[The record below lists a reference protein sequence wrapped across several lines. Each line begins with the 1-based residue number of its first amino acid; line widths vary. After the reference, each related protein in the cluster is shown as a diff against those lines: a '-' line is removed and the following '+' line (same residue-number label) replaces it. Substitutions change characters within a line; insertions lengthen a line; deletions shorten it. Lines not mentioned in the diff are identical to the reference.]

1 MGGIKMTN
9 EFRRGL
15 EQRHVMMLSF
25 GGVIG
30 TGLFLSTGYTLQQ
43 AGPVGTVVSYLVGAL
58 LVYMVMKCLGA
69 LAVKHPDV
77 GGFHTYANIYIS
89 PSVGHVVAWSYWLC
103 WTIAIGSEI
112 TAGGIL
118 FQKWFPDFPVWL
130 FSLIFIA
137 VIIAINLTSSR
148 IYGEAEFWLSL
159 VKVLAIVAFILIGLL
174 ILFKV
179 LPSSL
184 EPVTAGE
191 QLFDVP
197 NGLFGI
203 FITMLAVNYAFSGT
217 ELIAIAAGETKNP
230 EKVIPKTI
238 RATVW
243 RLALLFIGTIVIMV
257 LLLPTDKA
265 SLLESPFVS
274 ILDSVGVPYAGD
286 IMNFIILTALLS
298 AANSGLY
305 AASRMLWSLSEQD
318 NILPVAKKL
327 SSKGMPVN
335 ATLISL
341 VGALLSLLSSVIAP
355 TTVYL
360 VLVSVAGFAVVV
372 VWMSICL
379 SRINQLKAE
388 GVRKRSTYILPVTA
402 FTLCLVS
409 CIGVLFDPN
418 QRLATLIGLPFC
430 LIVWLIHYTLT
441 QKKGDGIHETAR

>member
-1 MGGIKMTN
+1 MAN

-43 AGPVGTVVSYLVGAL
+43 AGPIGTVVSYIVGAL
-58 LVYMVMKCLGA
+58 LVYMIMKCLGA

-77 GGFHTYANIYIS
+77 GGFHTYANIYIH

-118 FQKWFPDFPVWL
+118 FQKWLPNFPVWL

-137 VIIAINLTSSR
+137 IIIAINLTSSR

-174 ILFKV
+174 ILFNV
-179 LPSSL
+179 IPSSL
-184 EPVTAGE
+184 KPVTAST

-230 EKVIPKTI
+230 ESVIPKAI
-238 RATVW
+238 RATIW
-243 RLALLFIGTIVIMV
+243 RLVLLFIGTIVIMV

-265 SLLESPFVS
+265 NLLESPFVS

-341 VGALLSLLSSVIAP
+341 AGALLSLLSSVIAP
-355 TTVYL
+355 TMVYL

-388 GVRKRSTYILPVTA
+388 GVRKRSAYILPVTA

>member
-1 MGGIKMTN
+1 MSNG
-9 EFRRGL
+9 FRRGM
-15 EQRHVMMLSF
+15 EERHVMMLSF

-43 AGPVGTVVSYLVGAL
+43 AGPIGTIVSYVIGAL
-58 LVYMVMKCLGA
+58 LVYIVMKCMGA
-69 LAVKHPDV
+69 LAVEHPDV
-77 GGFHTYANIYIS
+77 GGFHTYANIYINQS
-89 PSVGHVVAWSYWLC
+89 IGHVVAWSYWLC
-103 WTIAIGSEI
+103 WTIALGSEI

-130 FSLIFIA
+130 FSLIFIV
-137 VIIAINLTSSR
+137 VIVGINLTTSKT
-148 IYGEAEFWLSL
+148 YGETEFWLSL
-159 VKVLAIVAFILIGLL
+159 IKVLAIIAFIMIGLL
-174 ILFKV
+174 ILLNV
-179 LPSSL
+179 LPSDL
-184 EPVTAGE
+184 KPVTSSDK
-191 QLFDVP
+191 LFDVP

-238 RATVW
+238 RSTVW
-243 RLALLFIGTIVIMV
+243 RLALLFIGTIVVMV

-274 ILDSVGVPYAGD
+274 ILDSVGIPYAGD
-286 IMNFIILTALLS
+286 IMNFVILTALLS

-305 AASRMLWSLSEQD
+305 ASSRMLWSLSEQD
-318 NILPVAKKL
+318 NILPIARKL
-327 SSKGMPVN
+327 NKNGMPVN
-335 ATLISL
+335 ATIISL

-372 VWMSICL
+372 VWMSICVA
-379 SRINQLKAE
+379 RFNQLR
-388 GVRKRSTYILPVTA
+388 RKGITEASAYILPVLG

-409 CIGVLFDPN
+409 TIGVLFDPN

-430 LIVWLIHYTLT
+430 IIVGLIHYFLK
-441 QKKGDGIHETAR
+441 KKGVRIHAATR

>member
-1 MGGIKMTN
+1 MSN

-43 AGPVGTVVSYLVGAL
+43 AGPIGMVISYIVGAL
-58 LVYMVMKCLGA
+58 LVYIVMKCLGA

-77 GGFHTYANIYIS
+77 GGFHTYANIYIH

-103 WTIAIGSEI
+103 WTIAIGSEV

-130 FSLIFIA
+130 FSLIFI
-137 VIIAINLTSSR
+137 VIIIAVNMTSSR

-159 VKVLAIVAFILIGLL
+159 IKVLAIIAFMLIGLL
-174 ILFKV
+174 ILFNV

-230 EKVIPKTI
+230 EHVIPKTI

-257 LLLPTDKA
+257 LLLPTDQA

-274 ILDSVGVPYAGD
+274 ILDSVGIPYAGD
-286 IMNFIILTALLS
+286 MMNFIILTALLS

-305 AASRMLWSLSEQD
+305 AASRMLWSLAEQD

-327 SSKGMPVN
+327 SKNSMPVN
-335 ATLISL
+335 ATVISL

-379 SRINQLKAE
+379 SRINQLKKT
-388 GVRKRSTYILPVTA
+388 GVANRSSYILPVTG

-430 LIVWLIHYTLT
+430 IIVGLIHYYV
-441 QKKGDGIHETAR
+441 KYRKGREIHEAAR

>member
-1 MGGIKMTN
+1 MTN

>member
-1 MGGIKMTN
+1 MSN

-43 AGPVGTVVSYLVGAL
+43 AGPIGTVVSYIVGAL
-58 LVYMVMKCLGA
+58 LVYMVSYIVGA

-118 FQKWFPDFPVWL
+118 FQKWLPDFPVWL
-130 FSLIFIA
+130 FSLIFIV

-184 EPVTAGE
+184 EPVTAST

-230 EKVIPKTI
+230 ESVIPKTI

-298 AANSGLY
+298 AA
-305 AASRMLWSLSEQD
+305 SRMLWSLSEQD

-341 VGALLSLLSSVIAP
+341 AGALLSLLSSVIAP

-379 SRINQLKAE
+379 SRLNQLKAE
-388 GVRKRSTYILPVTA
+388 GVRKRSAYILPVTA

>member
-1 MGGIKMTN
+1 MGGIKMSN

-43 AGPVGTVVSYLVGAL
+43 AGPIGTVVSYIVGAL
-58 LVYMVMKCLGA
+58 LVYMVSYIVGA

-118 FQKWFPDFPVWL
+118 FQKWLPDFPVWL
-130 FSLIFIA
+130 FSLIFIV

-184 EPVTAGE
+184 EPVTAST

-230 EKVIPKTI
+230 ESVIPKTI

-298 AANSGLY
+298 AA
-305 AASRMLWSLSEQD
+305 SRMLWSLSEQD

-341 VGALLSLLSSVIAP
+341 AGALLSLLSSVIAP

-379 SRINQLKAE
+379 SRLNQLKAE
-388 GVRKRSTYILPVTA
+388 GVRKRSAYILPVTA

>member
-1 MGGIKMTN
+1 MTN

-230 EKVIPKTI
+230 ERVIPKTI

-257 LLLPTDKA
+257 LLLPTDQA

-341 VGALLSLLSSVIAP
+341 AGALLSLLSSVIAP

-388 GVRKRSTYILPVTA
+388 GVQKRSAYILPVTA

-430 LIVWLIHYTLT
+430 LIVWLIHYTFT